1 MGISDFLL
9 ELVCNGNEEEKEC
22 EEEGGAKTRF
32 GSARMSGGEEGGE
45 EGWRSQG
52 GEEEDFSL
60 LQHSFV
66 RPSYLS
72 PQELS
77 HRFFSHSSEFS
88 FMDIPSPSRPRE
100 EVPSSSSSFASSSSS
115 SSSSSPSS
123 SSHSSFPSKS
133 FEPAYEIKPCEGFS
147 RPWYNKWLFW
157 RKEGVFAGQGSYFA
171 YFFSSFVFVYSIMFF
186 SGTHFNWSKYL
197 LPLGFLL

>member
-32 GSARMSGGEEGGE
+32 GSARMSGGEGE
-45 EGWRSQG
+45 EGWSQG
-52 GEEEDFSL
+52 GEEEDYSL
-60 LQHSFV
+60 LQYSFV
-66 RPSYLS
+66 RPSFLS

-88 FMDIPSPSRPRE
+88 FMDIPSPSRLRE
-100 EVPSSSSSFASSSSS
+100 EVPSSSSSSLFA

-123 SSHSSFPSKS
+123 SSFSSFPAKS
-133 FEPAYEIKPCEGFS
+133 FEPAYEIKPCAGFS
-147 RPWYNKWLFW
+147 RPWYKQVGILAKRRCIRWARLLFCL
-157 RKEGVFAGQGSYFA
+157 FFQFICPGSFLL
-171 YFFSSFVFVYSIMFF
+171 F
-186 SGTHFNWSKYL
+186 SGIHFNWYKYL
-197 LPLGFLL
+197 LLLGFLL